1 MTDPDENDGPLEEPA
16 VLQAWLAAMDGRGCA
31 SCGAALCGHER
42 LRSRAIAGVH
52 PPRCLSCLSKGLG
65 RVPVELARSIN
76 AYIRR
81 RACYASA
88 WAGIADSG
96 CSHDMD
102 DGGEHPADPVARE
115 ADWSTASQSWDAGE
129 LGCGDLV
136 LPLKT
141 RMKAMAPGQ
150 RLRLRALDPA
160 APVDLPAWC
169 RLTGHLLVAAAPP
182 DYLIQRRSGD

>member
-1 MTDPDENDGPLEEPA
+1 MTDPDENDVPLEEPA
-16 VLQAWLAAMDGRGCA
+16 VLQAWLAAMDGCGCS

-52 PPRCLSCLSKGLG
+52 PPRCLSCLSSGLG
-65 RVPVELARSIN
+65 RDPGELARSIN

-81 RACYASA
+81 RACFASA
-88 WAGIADSG
+88 WAGIPASG
-96 CSHDMD
+96 CSHDMND
-102 DGGEHPADPVARE
+102 AGECPPDPVTRE
-115 ADWSTASQSWDAGE
+115 ADWSSASHSWDAGD

-136 LPLKT
+136 LPLRA
-141 RMKAMAPGQ
+141 RMKALSPGQ